1 MTRKVSIIL
10 DSAIEHEK
18 EVLDI
23 GVHRKLENFVV
34 TLLVMKMFSGFLGAS
49 RACAYFRDSTAE
61 FRIIPL
67 VFLGL
72 VFCSA
77 CLQSAGN
84 WQAYQDKAMSLYSK
98 GEYKQALGKV
108 KQALKRA
115 KQADNGAKYQASSL
129 NLQAFIQNAQGDK
142 HAALSSISKAILL
155 SQKSYGKQ
163 HLQVA
168 TLLFNKGRFLEQ
180 QALPTKAINAYRAAW
195 DIQSKNDKVVHKEAL
210 KTLHALVAM
219 YSMQHRDSEAI
230 TLAYPLLNQY
240 QQRKMTQFSE
250 EQRQLSYA
258 LADAQINQKKL
269 SLAEDILTKELAL
282 ERRLLKEDDVRIA
295 QTLERMALVYDLQNK
310 EKKSASSL
318 AQALK
323 IRSNTGEVS
332 LVNAM
337 LLNELALTNQE
348 NDNYEKAN
356 TLYKQA
362 LQALVKLKRDKGIEQ
377 ALIIANL
384 GSLEE
389 AKGDMNKALKLYE
402 QSLKLHQSI
411 NIQPLQGAYTAA
423 RAGSIYYKKRRY
435 KQTEPLFLQSL
446 DLVKKA
452 EKTLDSKKFHKV
464 ALENL
469 VALYDAWSK
478 NHQRAKYVKELKKL
492 AR

>member
-1 MTRKVSIIL
+1 MTRKVS
-10 DSAIEHEK
+10 
-18 EVLDI
+18 
-23 GVHRKLENFVV
+23 
-34 TLLVMKMFSGFLGAS
+34 
-49 RACAYFRDSTAE
+49 
-61 FRIIPL
+61 IIPL

-77 CLQSAGN
+77 YLQSAGS
-84 WQAYQDKAMSLYSK
+84 WQAYQDKAMSFYSK

-129 NLQAFIQNAQGDK
+129 NLLAFIQNAQGDK
-142 HAALSSISKAILL
+142 QAALSSISKAIML

-168 TLLFNKGRFLEQ
+168 TLLFNKGSFLEQ

-219 YSMQHRDSEAI
+219 YSMQQRDSEAI
-230 TLAYPLLNQY
+230 TLAYPLLKQY
-240 QQRKMTQFSE
+240 QQRKTTQFSE
-250 EQRQLSYA
+250 GQRQLSYA
-258 LADAQINQKKL
+258 LADAQTNQQKL
-269 SLAEDILTKELAL
+269 NLAEDILTIELAL
-282 ERRLLKEDDVRIA
+282 ERRLLKESDVRIA
-295 QTLERMALVYDLQNK
+295 QTLERLASWYMMLQK
-310 EKKSASSL
+310 KTKKSASSV

-348 NDNYEKAN
+348 NDNFEKAN

-362 LQALVKLKRDKGIEQ
+362 LQALVILKRDKGIEQ

-389 AKGDMNKALKLYE
+389 AKGDMQKALKLYE

-452 EKTLDSKKFHKV
+452 EETSDSKRFHKV

-469 VALYDAWSK
+469 VALYDVWNKRSK
-478 NHQRAKYVKELKKL
+478 RAKYVKELKKL
-492 AR
+492 AK